1 MKRISS
7 TVLSLALVLSV
18 VAPVA
23 AGAQSMSGTFNTTLT
38 VGSTG
43 SAVVALQSFLVS
55 KGLLTMPAGVS
66 MGYFGG
72 LTKSAVAAYQIS
84 KGIQPSAGY
93 FGPMT
98 RAAANADSVGG
109 TTTTTTTTP
118 GCSAGAL
125 FNSMTG
131 ASCATTT
138 TTTTTSGVEG
148 SLDVRLASNPTDNSN
163 IKTSVD
169 VPVYGLEFKAR
180 ISDVAVQTVDLEV
193 SVTGSTAEN
202 PSSLINT
209 IKVLDGSNVIAT
221 IPVTTSTFTRDQS
234 QVYYLRLSG
243 LNFMVPKDATKVL
256 TFSFSTNGGI
266 DTARTV
272 VIDGYQTSSIRAVS
286 GNGVSSFYSANAL
299 TRTHS
304 FLKPGNSTLTMSA
317 PASTLRSMNYRVNGQ
332 DSLQNVTLAQFNLK
346 STSGDSTLLTVNAS
360 TSVSTGGTAPT
371 TLYLYKGS
379 TLIKSKSYAASISFD
394 NLDTSNGSVVPGTDT
409 PVTYTISADFPSNT
423 TTGTY
428 ASTTVNSVAYL
439 NPNQNSSSTATTV
452 TNANQYVYTK
462 AAVIKLK
469 SAPTISVATQTVA
482 GVGTTT
488 MTATFPLTIQAL
500 GGNVILPHV
509 GGADVQVVFSNGSNS
524 YVAATSTTGASLS
537 VVTIPNN
544 NIADG
549 STADVTITASI
560 NPSGALTNGLYNAAL
575 TSFVWNAGI
584 GSTTQQYGF
593 DDFKTSSA
601 VQFTR

>member
-93 FGPMT
+93 FGPIT

-109 TTTTTTTTP
+109 TTTTTTTP

-131 ASCATTT
+131 APCTTT
-138 TTTTTSGVEG
+138 TTTTSTSGVEG

-180 ISDVAVQTVDLEV
+180 IADVAVQTVDLEV
-193 SVTGSTAEN
+193 SVTGSSAEN
-202 PSSLINT
+202 PSTLINT
-209 IKVLDGSNVIAT
+209 IKVWDGSNVIAT
-221 IPVTTSTFTRDQS
+221 IPVNSTTFTRDQS
-234 QVYYLRLSG
+234 QVYYLRVSG

-256 TFSFSTNGGI
+256 TFSFSTNSI
-266 DTARTV
+266 DTTRTV
-272 VIDGYQTSSIRAVS
+272 VVDGYQTSSIRAVS
-286 GNGVSSFYSANAL
+286 GNGISSFYSANAL
-299 TRTHS
+299 TRTHT
-304 FLKPGNSTLTMSA
+304 FLKPGISTLTMSA

-332 DSLQNVTLAQFNLK
+332 DALQNVTLAQFNLK

-360 TSVSTGGTAPT
+360 TSVNGTNPT

-379 TLIKSKSYAASISFD
+379 TLIKSKSYTSSLSFD
-394 NLDTSNGSVVPGTDT
+394 NLDTVSGAVVPGNDT

-439 NPNQNSSSTATTV
+439 NPNGNSSSTATTV

-462 AAVIKLK
+462 AAVIKLAA
-469 SAPTISVATQTVA
+469 APTITVTQQTVA
-482 GVGTTT
+482 NVGTTT

-500 GGNVILPHV
+500 GGNVVLPSN
-509 GGADVQVVFSNGSNS
+509 ADFQVVFSNGTN
-524 YVAATSTTGASLS
+524 YTATSTSAGASVS

-544 NIADG
+544 AIADG
-549 STADVTITASI
+549 STANVTVTASC
-560 NPSGALTNGLYNAAL
+560 NGTCATSNGLYNAAL
-575 TSFVWNAGI
+575 SSIVWNAGN
-584 GSTTQQYGF
+584 GSTTQTYGL